1 MVVAAAWVADI
12 VPAAHQFWQVFY
24 IEAISNPLLKVADV
38 AGVAAFSRQHG
49 LTHVIDNTFAT
60 PVLLRP
66 ASMGYIVI
74 HSATKFLNGKQALR
88 ELPLSVRVRVITVR

>member
-1 MVVAAAWVADI
+1 MLYPTNRPDALSCPPLNTA
-12 VPAAHQFWQVFY
+12 QVFY

-38 AGVAAFSRQHG
+38 AGVAAFSRQHK

-66 ASMGYIVI
+66 AAMGYIVV
-74 HSATKFLNGKQALR
+74 HSATKFLNGEHCSL
-88 ELPLSVRVRVITVR
+88 LPDL